1 MTSLS
6 LLQYGEIRV
15 TSDSRFS
22 VFDTI
27 EVVGGKK
34 NPRDAWDD
42 LQLIHPEVVG
52 KTDNFQFP
60 GRGQRNTPVANTE
73 NIFYIIGLLPG
84 AVGRAYRED
93 AAREMCRKYGISYE
107 SLVETESSITEVV
120 EDVSIATLE
129 VASRIADGL
138 LQIHKTTISKLDKI
152 QDLVQGSAVDIKG
165 EIREGNHELS
175 EDVKAVQKELLDIK
189 RSLVNIENSAVEFIS
204 DRRPRLRKD
213 LSLAFHCKT
222 EKQYNFLLEKVKY
235 AGVSRSQ
242 FFLETVLYALGME
255 TENDE

>member
-6 LLQYGEIRV
+6 LLKYGEIRV

-34 NPRDAWDD
+34 NPRGAWDD
-42 LQLIHPEVVG
+42 LQTMHPEVVG

-60 GRGQRNTPVANTE
+60 GQGQRLTPVANTE

-84 AVGRAYRED
+84 AVGKAYRED
-93 AAREMCRKYGISYE
+93 AAKEMCRKYGISYE
-107 SLVETESSITEVV
+107 SLVETETSITEVV

-138 LQIHKTTISKLDKI
+138 LQIHKTTISKLEKI
-152 QDLVQGSAVDIKG
+152 QDIVQSSTIDVKG
-165 EIREGNHELS
+165 EIREGNHVIS
-175 EDVKAVQKELLDIK
+175 EDVKAVQQELLDIK
-189 RSLVNIENSAVEFIS
+189 NSLANIEKSAVEFIA
-204 DRRPRLRKD
+204 DRKPRGRKD
-213 LSLAFHCKT
+213 LSLAFHCKS
-222 EKQYNFLLEKVKY
+222 EKQYIQLLQKVNES
-235 AGVSRSQ
+235 GMSRSQ
-242 FFLETVLYALGME
+242 FFLETVLYALGLE
-255 TENDE
+255 Y